1 MFVCTRGE
9 GMGVLFKNADI
20 TLYNKYYD
28 LSSDTY
34 KYQRTIIEGVNWQ
47 GKRNGTVSDKGLLL
61 ADSTLI
67 FIDKL
72 DNYISPKRFAKL
84 SDEDREKYFTFAH
97 GDKIVK
103 GEVDFEVTG
112 IKPYRLADLENEFD
126 DVIDIKSV
134 NPLSD
139 HFEVEGV

>member
-1 MFVCTRGE
+1 
-9 GMGVLFKNADI
+9 MGVLFKNDDI
-20 TLYNKYYD
+20 TIYNRYYD
-28 LSSDTY
+28 NNLGYDR
-34 KYQRTIIEGVNWQ
+34 YQRTVIKGVNWQ
-47 GKRNGTVSDKGLLL
+47 GKRNATINNNGLLL

-72 DNYISPKRFAKL
+72 DNYVSPKRFKKL
-84 SDEDREKYFTFAH
+84 SDTERPNYFTFASD

-112 IKPYRLADLENEFD
+112 IKPCRISDLEETYDN
-126 DVIDIKSV
+126 VINIKSV
-134 NPLSD
+134 SELPN

>member
-1 MFVCTRGE
+1 
-9 GMGVLFKNADI
+9 MGVLFKNADI
-20 TLYNKYYD
+20 TVYNKYYD
-28 LSSDTY
+28 FTSDTD
-34 KYQRTIIEGVNWQ
+34 KYQRTVIKGVNWES
-47 GKRNGTVSDKGLLL
+47 KRNGTVSDKGLLL

-72 DNYISPKRFAKL
+72 DNYVSPKRFAKL
-84 SDEDREKYFTFAH
+84 SNEERTNYFTFTP

-112 IKPYRLADLENEFD
+112 IKPNRLSDLESEFD

-134 NPLSD
+134 NPLSN

>member
-1 MFVCTRGE
+1 MA
-9 GMGVLFKNADI
+9 VLFKNADI

-28 LSSDTY
+28 LNSDTY
-34 KYQRTIIEGVNWQ
+34 KYQRTVIKGVNWQ

-61 ADSTLI
+61 ANSTLI
-67 FIDKL
+67 FIDKS
-72 DNYISPKRFAKL
+72 DNYVSPKRFVKL
-84 SDEDREKYFTFAH
+84 SDEDRLKYFTFTP

-103 GEVDFEVTG
+103 DEVDFEITG

-126 DVIDIKSV
+126 NVIDVKSV

>member
-1 MFVCTRGE
+1 
-9 GMGVLFKNADI
+9 MGVLFKNADI
-20 TLYNKYYD
+20 TIYNKFYD
-28 LSSDTY
+28 SANDMD
-34 KYQRTIIEGVNWQ
+34 KYQRTVVKGVNWQ

-67 FIDKL
+67 FIDKF
-72 DNYISPKRFAKL
+72 DKYISPKRFAKL
-84 SDEDREKYFTFAH
+84 SSEERHNYFTFSV

-112 IKPYRLADLENEFD
+112 ISPYRISDLEKSFD

-134 NPLSD
+134 SKLSS

>member
-1 MFVCTRGE
+1 
-9 GMGVLFKNADI
+9 MGVLFKNADI
-20 TLYNKYYD
+20 TIYNRYYD
-28 LSSDTY
+28 NSLGADR
-34 KYQRTIIEGVNWQ
+34 YQRTVIKDVNWQ
-47 GKRNGTVSDKGLLL
+47 GKRNSTVSDKGLLL

-72 DNYISPKRFAKL
+72 DNYVSTKRFAKL
-84 SDEDREKYFTFAH
+84 KPDERENYFTFAP

-103 GEVDFEVTG
+103 GEVEFEITG
-112 IKPYRLADLENEFD
+112 IKPYRLSDLENEFD

-134 NPLSD
+134 NELSG